1 MRHLS
6 PKIFSSQ
13 KIIAAI
19 STRNGGVS
27 KGCFSSLN
35 TGRSTSDDKNDVEEN
50 RKLFFSDLGIDESDA
65 ALSYQV
71 HGCEIL
77 KADNACRENG
87 YDAIITDKRNL
98 TLIVSIAD
106 CTPILIH
113 DPVKNVIAAI
123 HAAWRGTVSQIV
135 RKTLEKMGTD
145 YGIQPQNCLMYIGPC
160 IGFDHFEVGKEVA
173 EHFSGNLKRFDT
185 SNEKYFVDLKK
196 ANKIQGM
203 MAGIPE
209 QNIEISDLCTFCE
222 ENLFFSHRRDK
233 GNTGRMIA
241 VIRMRQKS

>member
-1 MRHLS
+1 MRHVS
-6 PKIFSSQ
+6 PKIFSSE
-13 KIIAAI
+13 KIIAAV

-27 KGCFSSLN
+27 KGFFSSLN
-35 TGRSTSDDKNDVEEN
+35 TGRSTTDDKNDVEEN
-50 RKLFFSDLGIDESDA
+50 RRLFFSDLGIDESDA

-77 KADNACRENG
+77 KAEKACRENG
-87 YDAIITDKRNL
+87 FDALITDKKNL
-98 TLIVSIAD
+98 TLIVSVAD

-113 DPVKNVIAAI
+113 DPIKNVIAAI
-123 HAAWRGTVSQIV
+123 HAGWRGTVSQIV
-135 RKTLEKMGTD
+135 RKTIKKMEED
-145 YGIQPQNCLMYIGPC
+145 YGANAKNCLMYIGPC
-160 IGFDHFEVGKEVA
+160 IGFDHFEVGNEVA
-173 EHFSGNLKRFDT
+173 EHFSGNLKRFDA
-185 SNEKYFVDLKK
+185 SNDKYFVDLKT
-196 ANKIQGM
+196 ANKIQGV

-241 VIRMRQKS
+241 VIRMR

>member
-1 MRHLS
+1 MRFIQ
-6 PKIFSSQ
+6 PKIFDSTQ
-13 KIIAAI
+13 IISAV

-27 KGCFSSLN
+27 KGYFSSLN

-50 RKLFFSDLGIDESDA
+50 RKLFFGDLGLDESDA

-77 KADNACRENG
+77 KVENACRENG
-87 YDAIITDKRNL
+87 YDALITNKRKL

-123 HAAWRGTVSQIV
+123 HAGWRGTVSEIV
-135 RKTLEKMGTD
+135 LKTIRKMKSD
-145 YGIQPQNCLMYIGPC
+145 YLTEPNDCKMYIGPC
-160 IGFDHFEVGKEVA
+160 IGFDQFEVGDEVA
-173 EHFSGNLKRFDT
+173 AHFQGNLKRLNT
-185 SNEKYFVDLKK
+185 SNGKYLVDLKT
-196 ANKIQGM
+196 ANKNQALL
-203 MAGIPE
+203 AGISE
-209 QNIEISDLCTFCE
+209 NNIEVSEFCTFCE

-241 VIRMRQKS
+241 VIRLR